1 MATITISLPKE
12 FEEIK
17 RKFPEINW
25 NEVLKTAIIK
35 RLEEI
40 EKFERTKERGEK

>member
-12 FEEIK
+12 FDEIK

-25 NEVLKTAIIK
+25 NEVLKRAIIK
-35 RLEEI
+35 RMIKI
-40 EKFERTKERGEK
+40 EKLKEINEKEEL

>member
-25 NEVLKTAIIK
+25 NEVLKAAIIK
-35 RLEEI
+35 KLKEI
-40 EKFERTKERGEK
+40 EKFQRMIEKGGL